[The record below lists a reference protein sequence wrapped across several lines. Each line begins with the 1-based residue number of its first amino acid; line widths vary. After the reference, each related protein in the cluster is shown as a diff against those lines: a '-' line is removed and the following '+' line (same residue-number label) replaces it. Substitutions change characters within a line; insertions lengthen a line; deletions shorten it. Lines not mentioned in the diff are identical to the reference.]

1 MILATLVYV
10 KQNGHTLMLHRVKK
24 QNDFHEGK
32 WNGLGGKF
40 EKGETP
46 EQCATREVWEE
57 SGLTLNSLHY
67 HGLLLFAGFNN
78 DDWYVWVYSSSDFSG
93 ELLANPPEGN
103 LKWIPDPEVPTLNL
117 WPSDAIFLP
126 WLTQDLRFSARFQF
140 DYDKFIDHSVTFFDH
155 PAANNPSNAVV

>member
-10 KQNGHTLMLHRVKK
+10 KKDGHTLMLHRVKK

-46 EQCATREVWEE
+46 EQCATREVEEE
-57 SGLTLNSLHY
+57 SGLRLKSLHY

-78 DDWYVWVYSSSDFSG
+78 DDWYVWVYSSADFEG
-93 ELLANPPEGN
+93 ELLANPPEGH
-103 LKWIPDPEVPTLNL
+103 LKWVPNSEVPKLNL
-117 WPSDAIFLP
+117 WPSDAVFLP
-126 WLTQDLRFSARFQF
+126 WLDQDLRFSARFQF
-140 DYDKFIDHSVTFFDH
+140 DYDTFLGHSVTFFDQ
-155 PAANNPSNAVV
+155 PAG

>member
-1 MILATLVYV
+1 MILATLCYV
-10 KQNGHTLMLHRVKK
+10 KKDDHTLMLHRVKK

-46 EQCATREVWEE
+46 EQCVIREVNEE
-57 SGLTLNSLHY
+57 SGLRLRSLHY

-78 DDWYVWVYSSSDFSG
+78 DDWYVWVYSSDDFEG
-93 ELLANPPEGN
+93 ELMDNPPEGD
-103 LKWIPDPEVPTLNL
+103 LKWIPDEQVGQLNL

-126 WLTQDLRFSARFQF
+126 WLKQDRRFSARFQF
-140 DYDKFIDHSVTFFDH
+140 DYDTFIDHTVTFFDERIG
-155 PAANNPSNAVV
+155 

>member
-1 MILATLVYV
+1 MILATLCYV
-10 KQNGHTLMLHRVKK
+10 KKDDHTLMLHRVKK

-46 EQCATREVWEE
+46 EQCVIREVNEE
-57 SGLTLNSLHY
+57 SGLRLRSLHY

-78 DDWYVWVYSSSDFSG
+78 DDWYVWVYSSDDFEG
-93 ELLANPPEGN
+93 ELMDNPPEGD
-103 LKWIPDPEVPTLNL
+103 LKWIPDEQVGQLNL

-126 WLTQDLRFSARFQF
+126 WLKQDRRFSARFQF
-140 DYDKFIDHSVTFFDH
+140 DYDTFIDHTVTFFDKGTG
-155 PAANNPSNAVV
+155 